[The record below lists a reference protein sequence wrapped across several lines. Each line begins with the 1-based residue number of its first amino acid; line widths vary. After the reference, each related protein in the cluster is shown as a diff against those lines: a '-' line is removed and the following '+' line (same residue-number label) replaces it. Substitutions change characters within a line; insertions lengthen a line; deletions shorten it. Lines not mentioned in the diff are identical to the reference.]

1 MTAGPLLRAG
11 APPTAARSADGR
23 EAAQREP
30 RPLPSW
36 PVDGLLWGFPVWW
49 LMGLTPFVVVIFAAV
64 MAALLVVR
72 GRVSLLRGT
81 GPWYGYVLWVG
92 PCALAL
98 DSASRFIGFGQ
109 RWANL
114 LATAV
119 VILYASNARER
130 LSSRRI
136 VAGLAFLWV
145 VVVVGGYLGVLW
157 PATRL
162 TTPVGLLLPGAIT
175 SNSYVQD
182 LVFPPFAE
190 VQQPWGAPE
199 PYNRPSAPFP
209 YANGWG
215 SAMALLTPVAVAAVL
230 LTRSRRVRT
239 ALVVVMVAASV
250 PMLASLNRGMFLAL
264 ALALVYVMSR
274 LLLRG
279 RVVQFVVLVLAGA
292 AALGAFAA
300 SGLFAGISS
309 RTTYSSTNDGRL
321 AIYTETFTR
330 TLDSPVIGYGA
341 PRPSEILDI
350 SAGTQGHFW
359 QVMFSYGFV
368 GLALFLWFLWGVTIR
383 TAAAPTTA
391 DLWLHATLVVAS
403 MTIFYYGLD
412 TMQMLAIALVA
423 VVLLRGPAAGP
434 AVRPALDGPARARS
448 GAAGRG

>member
-1 MTAGPLLRAG
+1 AAAVV
-11 APPTAARSADGR
+11 APGGRQGRRADGR
-23 EAAQREP
+23 GPA
-30 RPLPSW
+30 PLPSW
-36 PVDGLLWGFPVWW
+36 PVDALLWGFPVWW
-49 LMGLTPFVVVIFAAV
+49 VLGLTPFVVILFAGV
-64 MAALLVVR
+64 MALLLVAR
-72 GRVSLLRGT
+72 GRVSVLRGT

-98 DSASRFIGFGQ
+98 DNASRFIGFGQ

-119 VILYASNARER
+119 VVLYVSNARER
-130 LSSRRI
+130 LPSRRVVGGL
-136 VAGLAFLWV
+136 VALWV

-157 PATRL
+157 PGTRL

-175 SNSYVQD
+175 GNSYVQD

-190 VQQPWGAPE
+190 VQQPYGAPE

-215 SAMALLTPVAVAAVL
+215 SAIALLTPVAVAAVL
-230 LTRSRRVRT
+230 MTPRRRTRT
-239 ALVVVMVAASV
+239 FVVLVMVAASV

-264 ALALVYVMSR
+264 GVAVVYVMTR

-279 RVVQFVVLVLAGA
+279 RVWQFAALVVAGCG
-292 AALGAFAA
+292 ALGAFAA
-300 SGLFAGISS
+300 SGLFEGISS
-309 RTTYSSTNDGRL
+309 RTTYSSTNVGRM
-321 AIYTETFTR
+321 AIYQETFER
-330 TLDSPVIGYGA
+330 TLASPVIGYGA

-359 QVMFSYGFV
+359 MVMFSYGFV
-368 GLALFLWFLWGVTIR
+368 GLGFFLWFLWGATVR

-391 DLWLHATLVVAS
+391 ELWLHATLVVAS

-412 TMQMLAIALVA
+412 TMQMLAVTLVA
-423 VVLLRGPAAGP
+423 VVLLRGRVEPATAP
-434 AVRPALDGPARARS
+434 AVGLAGATGAVAAPGTGLT